1 MKYYHTKNKYS
12 KDLLPISVIIYAR
25 NEESNLK
32 RLFSSLKK
40 QNYPKN
46 KIEYIYIDDKSTDKS
61 VIIAK
66 KFGAKI
72 FKVSTGDIELNKG
85 IGMHRAKNDLVYWM
99 DADMQV
105 IDNDFFLKLAYP
117 LQKDP
122 KIFASFTNEF
132 ALDKKFPVK
141 NSFLRFISYDPLQ
154 RDPLYQVFSTSIEE
168 TIIES
173 KNGYFVCKFVPK
185 RIPPAGRSMYRR
197 LKLLKTDVG
206 KNESFIDLET
216 LEIVSRAGH
225 QLFAYVP
232 TAKIRHF
239 HAEDITTL
247 VKKRL
252 RNLSRDYL
260 PNLGNKYYTWFD
272 LKNPKD
278 VIKIVSWVIWV
289 NLLIPETLVGLYK
302 LIKFRDFA
310 FLWQPIVSIV
320 TTDLILFSILTSKGG
335 WKLIA
340 SGIRGLISSIF
351 GSSNH

>member
-1 MKYYHTKNKYS
+1 MSRKS
-12 KDLLPISVIIYAR
+12 LLSISVIIYAR

-46 KIEYIYIDDKSTDKS
+46 KIEYIYIDDKSTDRS
-61 VIIAK
+61 VSIAK
-66 KFGAKI
+66 EFGAKI
-72 FKVSTGDIELNKG
+72 FRVNTGDIELNKG
-85 IGMHRAKNDLVYWM
+85 IGMHKAKNDLVYWM
-99 DADMQV
+99 DADMEV
-105 IDNDFFLKLAYP
+105 IDKDFFLKLSYP

-122 KIFASFTNEF
+122 KMFASFTNEF
-132 ALDKKFPVK
+132 ALDKKHPVK

-154 RDPLYQVFSTSIEE
+154 RDPLYQVFSPSIQE
-168 TIIES
+168 TIIR
-173 KNGYFVCKFVPK
+173 KGDGYFVCKFVPK

-197 LKLLKTDVG
+197 LKLLKTDVS

-225 QLFAYVP
+225 QHFAYVP
-232 TAKIRHF
+232 GAKIRHF
-239 HAEDITTL
+239 HAENINVL
-247 VKKRL
+247 IKKRL

-278 VIKIVSWVIWV
+278 VIKIISWIIWV
-289 NLLIPETLVGLYK
+289 NLLIPESIVGLYK
-302 LIKFRDFA
+302 SIKFKDLA
-310 FLWQPIVSIV
+310 FLWQPIVSVV
-320 TTDLILFSILTSKGG
+320 TTDLIIFSILTSKGG
-335 WKLIA
+335 WKLI
-340 SGIRGLISSIF
+340 SSIF